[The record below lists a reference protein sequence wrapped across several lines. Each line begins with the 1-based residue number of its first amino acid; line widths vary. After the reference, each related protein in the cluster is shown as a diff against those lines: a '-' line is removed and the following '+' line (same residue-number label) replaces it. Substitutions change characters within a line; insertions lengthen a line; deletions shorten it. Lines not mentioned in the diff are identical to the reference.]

1 MEVMNANPESLARA
15 QALLKQL
22 WEQHKGTIFE
32 RLVIL
37 EKASE
42 SAQVM
47 EPSALEDARSAAH
60 KLAGALGTF
69 GYKQGTDWARASE
82 QIFTQS
88 KISSADQKQL
98 IENVRNIRALLESPK
113 QD

>member
-1 MEVMNANPESLARA
+1 MTASPESLARA

-32 RLVIL
+32 RLAIL
-37 EKASE
+37 ERASE

-47 EPSALEDARSAAH
+47 DENALEDARSAAH

-69 GYKQGTDWARASE
+69 GYKQGTDWARVSE
-82 QIFTQS
+82 QIFAQP
-88 KISSADQKQL
+88 KISSADQEQL
-98 IENVRNIRALLESPK
+98 IENARNIRVLRESPK